1 MRTEDV
7 GPAKDMNG
15 HGLLTEWGK
24 TAIRP
29 SVIVGLTGFAGK
41 WSDSCS
47 AHGSFIKYDIQ
58 TVKSIVICGGIMPCC
73 QPSSLR

>member
-47 AHGSFIKYDIQ
+47 AHGSFIKYDI
-58 TVKSIVICGGIMPCC
+58 
-73 QPSSLR
+73 